1 VHRTTIVLSAI
12 LMLAA
17 FAVAGP
23 KTSPKTEQKEDM
35 SKNSA
40 ATLPRPK
47 AEHKH
52 APPAGASV
60 LMTASPDDFM
70 KTCHANMDT
79 ARAAMTKLKALKTQD
94 AIERLQTFDEGQE
107 ALGDAGARSGLT
119 HEVHPDKGVREAA
132 ETCEQEV
139 AALATEFSLDRGIY
153 DGLAKMD
160 LTKMDPASKY
170 YVEKTLRDFKLA
182 GVDRDDATR
191 ARVKQLNDELVKLG
205 QEFGKNI
212 REGVLTLEVDPKD
225 LDGMPE
231 DFLKGHP
238 VGANGK
244 VVLKT
249 DNTDYVPVMTYA
261 KSEKVR
267 EEFWKL
273 YRLRAHPKNLDTL
286 NQMLAK
292 RYELAKLLGFDNWA
306 DYITANKMIGSGKNA
321 AEFIE
326 KITKAAAER
335 SKKDYSDLLAR
346 KKKDD
351 AAATEVEPWDT
362 SYLTDRIKAEQYGV
376 ESSEVRPYF
385 QYDNV
390 KRGVLQTTSRM
401 FGITYKPVKDA
412 KVWHPDVE
420 TYDIYDGA
428 RNLGRIYLDM
438 YPRENKYKHYA
449 QFTLVNGKEGVALP
463 EGVLVC
469 NFHKP
474 TADDPGLLEYSDTI
488 TFFHEFGHLLHHVL
502 GGHTKWAGIAGVS
515 TEQDFVEAPSQM
527 LEEWMR
533 DPKTLQTF
541 AIHYQTKKP
550 IPVELAQKLKKADEF
565 GKGLNVRQQM
575 FYAATSLDLHNRDP
589 KDLDTT
595 KLVAQ
600 LQEQYTPFH
609 YVSGTYFH
617 ESFGHLDGY
626 SAVYYTYMWS
636 LVIAKDMFSVFHDSG
651 NIMDPK
657 IAARYRKAVLAPGGS
672 KPAAELVKD
681 FIGRP
686 YGFKSYEEWLNR
698 N

>member
-1 VHRTTIVLSAI
+1 VHRTIIVLSAI
-12 LMLAA
+12 LTLAT

-23 KTSPKTEQKEDM
+23 KTFPNEQKPM
-35 SKNSA
+35 AKNS

-47 AEHKH
+47 AQHKH
-52 APPAGASV
+52 APPAGASALLTV
-60 LMTASPDDFM
+60 SPEDFN
-70 KTCHANMDT
+70 KTCRANMDS
-79 ARAAMTKLKALKTQD
+79 ARAAMDKLKALKTTD
-94 AIERLQTFDEGQE
+94 PMQTLEIFDEGQE
-107 ALGDAGARSGLT
+107 ALGDAGARAGLT

-139 AALATEFSLDRGIY
+139 SALATEFSLDRGIY
-153 DGLAKMD
+153 DGLAKID
-160 LTKMDPASKY
+160 TAKLDGPSKY

-182 GVDRDDATR
+182 GVDRDEATR
-191 ARVKQLNDELVKLG
+191 KRVRELNDELVKLG

-231 DFLKGHP
+231 DFIKGHP
-238 VGANGK
+238 AGANGK
-244 VVLKT
+244 VALKT

-267 EEFWKL
+267 EDFWKL
-273 YRLRAHPKNLDTL
+273 YRMRAHPKNLETL

-292 RYELAKLLGFDNWA
+292 RYEMAKLLGFDNWA
-306 DYITANKMIGSGKNA
+306 DYVTANKMIGSGKNA

-326 KITKAAAER
+326 KITNASAER
-335 SKKDYSDLLAR
+335 SKKDYADLLAR

-351 AAATEVEPWDT
+351 AAAAEVLPWDT
-362 SYLTDRIKAEQYGV
+362 GYLTDRIKAEQYGV
-376 ESSEVRPYF
+376 EASEVRPYF

-412 KVWHPDVE
+412 KVWHPDVDV
-420 TYDIYDGA
+420 YDIYDGA

-438 YPRENKYKHYA
+438 HPRENKYKHYA
-449 QFTLVNGKEGVALP
+449 QFTLVNGKDGVALP

-502 GGHTKWAGIAGVS
+502 GGHTKWTGIAGVS

-541 AIHYQTKKP
+541 AIHYKTKKP
-550 IPVELAQKLKKADEF
+550 IPVAVAEKLKKADEF

-589 KDLDTT
+589 KGLDTT
-595 KLVAQ
+595 KMVAQ

-609 YVSGTYFH
+609 YVPGTYFH
-617 ESFGHLDGY
+617 EAFGHLDGY

-636 LVIAKDMFSVFHDSG
+636 LVIAKDMFSVFHDQG
-651 NIMDPK
+651 NIMNPA
-657 IAARYRKAVLAPGGS
+657 IAAKYRRTVLAPGGS

>member
-1 VHRTTIVLSAI
+1 VHRIIIVLSAI
-12 LMLAA
+12 LTLATL
-17 FAVAGP
+17 AVARP
-23 KTSPKTEQKEDM
+23 KTQPKAAQKDM
-35 SKNSA
+35 SKDS

-47 AEHKH
+47 LERKK
-52 APPAGASV
+52 APPAGASSLLTV
-60 LMTASPDDFM
+60 SPEEFT
-70 KTCHANMDT
+70 KSCHANMDT
-79 ARAAMTKLKALKTQD
+79 SRAGMVKLKAMTSHD
-94 AIERLQTFDEGQE
+94 PMQTLELFDSAQE
-107 ALGDAGARSGLT
+107 ALGDAGARAGLT

-132 ETCEQEV
+132 EVCEQEV

-153 DGLAKMD
+153 DALAKID
-160 LTKMDPASKY
+160 LTKLDPASKY

-225 LDGMPE
+225 LDGLPE
-231 DFLKGHP
+231 DFIKGHP
-238 VGANGK
+238 AGANGK
-244 VVLKT
+244 VALKT

-261 KSEKVR
+261 KNAKVR
-267 EEFWKL
+267 EDFWKL
-273 YRLRAHPKNLDTL
+273 YRLRAHPKNLETL

-292 RYELAKLLGFDNWA
+292 RYELAKLLGFDSWA
-306 DYITANKMIGSGKNA
+306 DYVTANKMIGSGKNA

-326 KITKAAAER
+326 KITNASAER
-335 SKKDYSDLLAR
+335 SKKDYADLLAR
-346 KKKDD
+346 KKKDEP
-351 AAATEVEPWDT
+351 AATEVEPWDT
-362 SYLTDRIKAEQYGV
+362 GYLTDRIKAEQYGV
-376 ESSEVRPYF
+376 EAQLVRPYF

-390 KRGVLQTTSRM
+390 KRGVLATTSRM

-420 TYDIYDGA
+420 VYDIYDGA

-438 YPRENKYKHYA
+438 HPRENKYKHYA
-449 QFTLVNGKEGVALP
+449 QFTLVNGKQGVALP

-469 NFHKP
+469 NFHAA
-474 TADDPGLLEYSDTI
+474 TATDPGLLEYSDTI

-502 GGHTKWAGIAGVS
+502 GGHTKWAGIAGVA

-541 AIHYQTKKP
+541 AIHYKTKKP
-550 IPVELAQKLKKADEF
+550 IPVALAEKLKKADEF

-589 KDLDTT
+589 KGLDTT

-600 LQEQYTPFH
+600 LQEEYTPFH
-609 YVSGTYFH
+609 YVPGTYFH

-636 LVIAKDMFSVFHDSG
+636 LVIAKDMFSVFHDQG
-651 NIMDPK
+651 NIMNPAV
-657 IAARYRKAVLAPGGS
+657 AAKYRRTVLSPGGS

>member
-1 VHRTTIVLSAI
+1 MHRTFVIVLSAI
-12 LMLAA
+12 LTLATL
-17 FAVAGP
+17 AVARP
-23 KTSPKTEQKEDM
+23 KTQPKAAQKNM
-35 SKNSA
+35 SKAS

-47 AEHKH
+47 NEHKQ
-52 APPAGASV
+52 APPAGASSLLTV
-60 LMTASPDDFM
+60 SPEEFN

-79 ARAAMTKLKALKTQD
+79 ARAGMAKLKAMTSHDPMQTL
-94 AIERLQTFDEGQE
+94 ETFDSAQA
-107 ALGDAGARSGLT
+107 ALGDAGARAGLT
-119 HEVHPDKGVREAA
+119 HEVHPDKGVREAG
-132 ETCEQEV
+132 EVCEQEV

-153 DGLAKMD
+153 DALAKID
-160 LTKMDPASKY
+160 VTQLDPASKY

-191 ARVKQLNDELVKLG
+191 VRVKQLNDELVKLG

-212 REGVLTLEVDPKD
+212 REGVLTLEVDAKD

-231 DFLKGHP
+231 DFIKGHP
-238 VGANGK
+238 AGANGK
-244 VVLKT
+244 IALKT

-261 KSEKVR
+261 KNEKVR
-267 EEFWKL
+267 EDFWKL
-273 YRLRAHPKNLDTL
+273 YRLRAHPKNLETL

-292 RYELAKLLGFDNWA
+292 RYELATLLGFDNWA
-306 DYITANKMIGSGKNA
+306 DYITANKMIDSGKNA

-326 KITKAAAER
+326 KITNASAER
-335 SKKDYSDLLAR
+335 SKKDYADLLAR
-346 KKKDD
+346 KKKDEP
-351 AAATEVEPWDT
+351 AAAEVKPWDT
-362 SYLTDRIKAEQYGV
+362 GYLTDRIKAEQYGV
-376 ESSEVRPYF
+376 ESQQVRPYF

-390 KRGVLQTTSRM
+390 KRGVLATTSRM

-420 TYDIYDGA
+420 VYDIYDGA
-428 RNLGRIYLDM
+428 RNMGRIYLDM
-438 YPRENKYKHYA
+438 HPRENKYKHYA
-449 QFTLVNGKEGVALP
+449 QFTLANGKQGVTLP

-474 TADDPGLLEYSDTI
+474 TATDPGLLEYSDTI

-550 IPVELAQKLKKADEF
+550 IPVALAEKLKKADEF

-589 KDLDTT
+589 KNLDTT

-609 YVSGTYFH
+609 YVPGTYFQ

-636 LVIAKDMFSVFHDSG
+636 LVIAKDMFSVFHDQG
-651 NIMDPK
+651 NIMNPA
-657 IAARYRKAVLAPGGS
+657 IAAKYRRTVLAPGGS

-686 YGFKSYEEWLNR
+686 YRFKSYEEWLNR